1 MVRKLAPILGITF
14 VDILGF
20 SILIP
25 ILPFYVTHF
34 HASYTM
40 VGVLFATFA
49 FCSFVAAPLW
59 GNVSDRIGRK
69 TVLIISQ
76 IGATIGWAMLA
87 FAPSLLWVFAARVVE
102 GISGGNISVTQAY
115 VADRVEPEQRSR
127 AFAYVGAAFSA
138 GFVFGPLLGG
148 VLLQYGYTAPFLL
161 ATGLQVVTL
170 VMTIFWLPEDVADK
184 AEAGPAATFGDIFRF
199 LRDPRVSPILVQKL
213 AYSLALYGWFAVYAL
228 VLKALLGFGPS
239 QTSFFF
245 AAFGVLSV
253 FFQLGVVGKISD
265 RLGPKTPR
273 READPQLGHRKTS
286 NVGFLA
292 ACAFFVIVP
301 FCRNVPTLALV
312 MPIFSFAL
320 SISNAMLPALLTDA
334 APERVRGTV
343 LGVGSSLESISGVLM
358 PPLTTT
364 VLAIYGPAW
373 TAAIPAFFCFIAL
386 ALGIAAQR
394 REAALPSGAGGV
406 AAGDR

>member
-1 MVRKLAPILGITF
+1 MIRKLAPILGITF
-14 VDILGF
+14 IDILGF

-34 HASYTM
+34 HVSERV
-40 VGVLFATFA
+40 VGWLFATFA

-59 GNVSDRIGRK
+59 GNISDRIGRK

-87 FAPSLLWVFAARVVE
+87 FAPSLGWVFAARIVE
-102 GISGGNISVTQAY
+102 GLSGGNISVTQAY

-138 GFVFGPLLGG
+138 GFIFGPVMGG
-148 VLLQYGYTAPFLL
+148 VLLQYGYKAPFLL
-161 ATGLQVVTL
+161 AAGLQVVTL
-170 VMTIFWLPEDVADK
+170 VMTIFWLPETIADK
-184 AEAGPAATFGDIFRF
+184 AEAGPSATFGDIFRF
-199 LRDPRVSPILVQKL
+199 LGDPRVSPILLQKF

-245 AAFGVLSV
+245 AGFGVLSV
-253 FFQLGVVGKISD
+253 FFQLGVVGRLGD
-265 RLGPKTPR
+265 RLGLKTPQR
-273 READPQLGHRKTS
+273 AADPQLGHRKAS
-286 NVGFLA
+286 NIGFVA
-292 ACAFFVIVP
+292 ACAFFLIVP
-301 FCRNVPTLALV
+301 FCHNIPSIALV

-320 SISNAMLPALLTDA
+320 SISNAMIPALLTDA
-334 APERVRGTV
+334 SPERVRGTV
-343 LGVGSSLESISGVLM
+343 LGVGSSLEAISGVLT
-358 PPLTTT
+358 PPLTTA
-364 VLAIYGPAW
+364 VLAAYGPTW

-386 ALGIAAQR
+386 ALGIVAQR
-394 REAALPSGAGGV
+394 RASLAPVPSDG
-406 AAGDR
+406 